1 MARSLITG
9 KSTAGGTVTV
19 NWYGTSTAATI
30 YVSATGAS
38 KSNPITADY
47 DGAYVFWIENGHYT
61 ITNGTPTGNL
71 EIRPQSTNTGQSVPG
86 TAPASINFDPFLGS
100 TTATLE
106 AFYEGMVAGTQT
118 LGGGTFTGPITTTD
132 TTNATS
138 INTGS
143 FITDGGAGIE
153 KALWVGG
160 LANIAGVA
168 TLANATDSSSS
179 TTGGTIITG
188 GLGVAKKLFVGTTA
202 AVGGVLT
209 ASDATAS
216 TSTATGSVVSSGG
229 LGVAKDSYFG
239 ANVVQASA
247 NGANWVHGQ
256 VSELLA
262 LTSGASNHDSVANLL
277 PANAVIEA
285 VTARVTTTISGGSL
299 AVGTITMSGVAVAD
313 ETFVIGAQTF
323 TWKAARGGVGEVTIG
338 ANQAAAVTNIVTAVT
353 ADLATVTAAD
363 GAGDTVVVTAVA
375 GGTAGN
381 AIVFTEAST
390 NMAVDGAGTLGGT
403 SAGVNVTSWTLA
415 DTATA
420 ARFAAANT
428 TLTTSGNSIGI
439 KQWLGGVATDAA
451 GPTQAAAAKVRITTD
466 QIVQAGA
473 ARITVFYRQFV
484 APTA

>member
-9 KSTAGGTVTV
+9 KSTAAGTVTV

-47 DGAYVFWIENGHYT
+47 DGTYVFWIENGHYT

-71 EIRPQSTNTGQSVPG
+71 EIRPQSTNTGQAVPG

-132 TTNATS
+132 ATNATS
-138 INTGS
+138 ITTGS
-143 FITDGGAGIE
+143 VITAGGIGAT

-160 LANIAGVA
+160 LANIAGVT

-216 TSTATGSVVSSGG
+216 TSTATGSVVSAGG
-229 LGVAKDSYFG
+229 LGVAKDSFFG
-239 ANVVQASA
+239 GLVEHITA
-247 NGANWVHGQ
+247 NGAAAIIHS
-256 VSELLA
+256 VSEN
-262 LTSGASNHDSVANLL
+262 LTLSIAGTTTDTTIDL
-277 PANAVIEA
+277 PAGSLILGVLG
-285 VTARVTTTISGGSL
+285 RVTTTI
-299 AVGTITMSGVAVAD
+299 T
-313 ETFVIGAQTF
+313 
-323 TWKAARGGVGEVTIG
+323 
-338 ANQAAAVTNIVTAVT
+338 
-353 ADLATVTAAD
+353 
-363 GAGDTVVVTAVA
+363 
-375 GGTAGN
+375 
-381 AIVFTEAST
+381 
-390 NMAVDGAGTLGGT
+390 
-403 SAGVNVTSWTLA
+403 
-415 DTATA
+415 TATDWGLGDPTTA
-420 ARFAAANT
+420 LRFAAVNAT
-428 TLTTSGNSIGI
+428 MTAGATSIGI
-439 KQWLGGVATDAA
+439 LQWSGAVSTLAT
-451 GPTQAAAAKVRITTD
+451 GPSQPAAAKVRVTTTGTPG
-466 QIVQAGA
+466 AGA
-473 ARITVFYRQFV
+473 IRITIFYLQLV
-484 APTA
+484 APTS